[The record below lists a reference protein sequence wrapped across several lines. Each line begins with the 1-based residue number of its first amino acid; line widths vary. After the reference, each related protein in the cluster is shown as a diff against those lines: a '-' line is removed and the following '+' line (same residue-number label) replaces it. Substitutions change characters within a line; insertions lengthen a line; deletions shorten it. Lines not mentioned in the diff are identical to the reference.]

1 VSAVRICITGIGIV
15 SALAPDAEGT
25 WARLIAGDRG
35 IGPVTLFDTT
45 GHRSSLGAEV
55 KTPLPLDGPSWSRT
69 SQMARLAAREAI
81 GQARLDV
88 RSRRVGMVIA
98 GTTGGMFE
106 TEALLAQLSRE
117 ADSDRSVV
125 WEQML
130 SHPLTATGDVL
141 EKDLGP
147 FVRMRTLASACS
159 SGANA
164 LAVAAMWLLSGE
176 VDAVVAGAS
185 EGLCRLTYG
194 GFHALAAMDPEPCR
208 PFDQRR
214 RGLTLGEG
222 AGFVVLERDHD
233 AAARGVGA
241 IADLAGWAVGSE
253 AHHITNPEATGET
266 AARLISRA
274 IASAG
279 VTPADVGYVNAHGT
293 GTPLN
298 DSMETRALHRAL
310 GEHVHRVRVS
320 SVKGQLGHT
329 LGASGAIEAIIA
341 ALAISRGKVPATIG
355 LEEVDPECR
364 LRHVRSAEE
373 ANVEVALSSSFG
385 FGGMDTVLALTRPG
399 RGRGRE
405 MRTLGDG
412 GRDSARRVVVT
423 AAASLEN
430 GTITDARG
438 RSVKTDAAL
447 GAIDPARGR
456 RLDRASRLPL
466 ATALFALEGQGGIT
480 ADAVGADVGIAW
492 GSAFGRVDASAAY
505 MHRLFDKGPRFAS
518 PAEFPNLVPSSPT
531 GHASIYLGTRGPV
544 MTLADLGTSAESAVL
559 QAIETLVTGEATRM
573 IAGAVEP
580 PETIVNTVL
589 SKLFAAGAAPRV
601 EAGGILWLANEDA
614 RDEPTGAEALTALAR
629 VERAIAWRGA
639 PSPLP
644 SPSPV
649 PHLCVARALDEASR
663 AAIVAAGWELPPGD
677 TLDSDAAGGVA
688 LVEGVRAIA
697 LGQAT
702 EVLVVGSAN
711 QRGYAFVLVAP

>member
-1 VSAVRICITGIGIV
+1 VRLSITGIGVV
-15 SALAPDAEGT
+15 SALAPDREGT

-35 IGPVTLFDTT
+35 IGPLTLFDTT
-45 GHRSSLGAEV
+45 GHRSNLAAEV
-55 KTPLPLDGPSWSRT
+55 KTPLPLDGPSWSRS
-69 SQMARLAAREAI
+69 SQMARLAAKEAI
-81 GQARLDV
+81 AQAGLDV
-88 RSRRVGMVIA
+88 RTRRVGLVIA

-106 TEALLAQLSRE
+106 TEALLAQLSRDAHAE
-117 ADSDRSVV
+117 GSGV

-141 EKDLGP
+141 EKDIGP

-222 AGFVVLERDHD
+222 AGYVVLERDDD
-233 AAARGVGA
+233 ARARGATA

-279 VTPADVGYVNAHGT
+279 VSPGDVGYVNAHGT

-298 DSMETRALHRAL
+298 DPMETRALHKAF
-310 GEHVHRVRVS
+310 GDQVHRLRVS

-329 LGASGAIEAIIA
+329 LGASGALEAIIA
-341 ALAISRGKVPATIG
+341 ALAISRGVVPATIG

-364 LRHVRSAEE
+364 LRHVRSPET
-373 ANVEVALSSSFG
+373 VDVDVALSSSFG
-385 FGGMDTVLALTRPG
+385 FGGMDTVLALTKPG
-399 RGRGRE
+399 RGRSRE
-405 MRTLGDG
+405 MRT
-412 GRDSARRVVVT
+412 AAQRRVVVT
-423 AAASLEN
+423 AAAKLED
-430 GTITDARG
+430 GRLSDAHA
-438 RSVKTDAAL
+438 RSMDVEAAL
-447 GAIDPARGR
+447 AALDPARGR

-466 ATALFALEGQGGIT
+466 AAALFALEGQGT
-480 ADAVGADVGIAW
+480 APSTAVGPDVGIAW

-505 MHRLFDKGPRFAS
+505 MQRLFEKGARFAS

-544 MTLADLGTSAESAVL
+544 MTLADLGTSAESAIL
-559 QAIETLVTGEATRM
+559 QAIETLTTGEATRM

-589 SKLFAAGAAPRV
+589 TKLFAAGAAPRV
-601 EAGGILWLANEDA
+601 EAGGIVWLASE
-614 RDEPTGAEALTALAR
+614 EASEQALAR
-629 VERAIAWRGA
+629 VESAITWRGA
-639 PSPLP
+639 PPSLP
-644 SPSPV
+644 SPPANGSASGTV
-649 PHLCVARALDEASR
+649 PSLCVARALDDKTR
-663 AAIVAAGWELPPGD
+663 AAVTAAGWSLPETG
-677 TLDSDAAGGVA
+677 TNLASDAAGGVA
-688 LVEGVRAIA
+688 FVEGVRAIVE
-697 LGQAT
+697 GRAT
-702 EVLVVGSAN
+702 CVLVAGAAN
-711 QRGYAFVLVAP
+711 ERGYAFVLVAP

>member
-1 VSAVRICITGIGIV
+1 MRLAITGIGV
-15 SALAPDAEGT
+15 VTALGSDVEST
-25 WARLIAGDRG
+25 WSRLIRG
-35 IGPVTLFDTT
+35 ESGIAPVTLFDTS
-45 GHRSSLGAEV
+45 GHRSNLGAEV
-55 KTPLPLDGPSWSRT
+55 RTPLPLDGPSWSRS
-69 SQMARLAAREAI
+69 SQMARVAAKEALA
-81 GQARLDV
+81 QARLDV

-106 TEALLAQLSRE
+106 TEGLLAELSRDPQSSG
-117 ADSDRSVV
+117 A

-147 FVRMRTLASACS
+147 FTRMRTLASACS

-164 LAVAAMWLLSGE
+164 LAVAAMWLMSGE

-194 GFHALAAMDPEPCR
+194 GFHALSAMDPEPCR

-222 AGFVVLERDHD
+222 AGYVVLERDED
-233 AAARGVGA
+233 AAARGA
-241 IADLAGWAVGSE
+241 RSIAELAGWAVGSE
-253 AHHITNPEATGET
+253 AHHITNPEASGET

-298 DSMETRALHRAL
+298 DPMETRALHRAL
-310 GEHVHRVRVS
+310 GEHVQRVRVS
-320 SVKGQLGHT
+320 SIKGQLGHT
-329 LGASGAIEAIIA
+329 LGASGALEAIIA
-341 ALAISRGKVPATIG
+341 ALAISRGVVPATVG

-364 LRHVRSAEE
+364 LRHVRSPEQAT
-373 ANVEVALSSSFG
+373 VDVALSSSFG
-385 FGGMDTVLALTRPG
+385 FGGMDTVLALTSPG
-399 RGRGRE
+399 RGRSRE
-405 MRTLGDG
+405 MRTT
-412 GRDSARRVVVT
+412 AQRRVVVT
-423 AAASLEN
+423 AAASVEN
-430 GTITDARG
+430 GRIVDAHR
-438 RSVKTDAAL
+438 RSVGVDEAL
-447 GAIDPARGR
+447 AAIDPARGR

-466 ATALFALEGQGGIT
+466 ATALFARHEYAQGS
-480 ADAVGADVGIAW
+480 ADAAGPDVGIAW

-544 MTLADLGTSAESAVL
+544 MTIADLGTSAESAVL
-559 QAIETLVTGEATRM
+559 QAVETLVTGEATRM

-601 EAGGILWLANEDA
+601 EAGGIVWLANEEAAVD
-614 RDEPTGAEALTALAR
+614 GAVGEAPLAR
-629 VERAIAWRGA
+629 IACTLAWRGA
-639 PSPLP
+639 PPALP
-644 SPSPV
+644 SPSRNGDGSPV
-649 PHLCVARALDEASR
+649 VHRCVARAIDAATR
-663 AAIVAAGWELPPGD
+663 AALVEAGWELPPD
-677 TLDSDAAGGVA
+677 EVLASDAAGGVA
-688 LVEGVRAIA
+688 LVEGVRAIVDGA
-697 LGQAT
+697 AT
-702 EVLVVGSAN
+702 EVLVVGAAN
-711 QRGYAFVLVAP
+711 ERGYAFVLVAP